1 MEPSISIICQPDGIQ
16 VATQLAKL
24 LTDQDLPVVGNF
36 PSTSGSLES
45 HSPRTLVNEQ
55 TALVVLVVSQGW
67 FGHAR
72 ASTGGT
78 VDPEAMQRLFS
89 LSTGAQN
96 ARIFPLLIDDG
107 IKESITNTWLNEIQW
122 YVDNTTTRNILLQKA
137 EKLEAVGYFDNQLS
151 AFDGVH
157 SVIEAIEA
165 ASDVELVA
173 RERASDKNVAY
184 DVYVC
189 RHKIRETL
197 TTYIHLYRGVTLTQT
212 AAHLRDNPIPNADDA
227 VFLLSKEAGQKNF
240 DDRIENIKKAFK
252 AKSVMYL
259 ENIVAHQIRTANDE
273 AIWEG
278 YSNHSSYFLEPQLRR
293 NLSFNKADKGSD
305 FKWLVGWLESS
316 SAGVTVIEGQGGIGK
331 TWTMKELLGRIKS
344 GNIRLANDIERS
356 TIFIAST
363 DVNRPGSTLNDVS
376 GSFTLYDLY
385 VAAVTG
391 RQAQDKS
398 ISPIEEEI
406 FYNAL
411 KMGSIVVFVDGLDE
425 VIARHRGTF
434 DPDNFFG
441 DLQLRMQGGS
451 NAKVILS
458 CRKLFF
464 DQYEY
469 ALKFPS
475 VQTYEILAFDE
486 ALRDTYFED
495 ELGQLKNKMDRA
507 KRLSENLAVLPET
520 RRYVPFVLSLIVDI
534 MLEEADDPGANETE
548 QFQNFF
554 SDRLLQSDYSDRVI
568 GQFCE
573 REIKKVGD
581 RFRSL
586 TVDQQV
592 EVFCGIAYIN
602 EGDSGRADTR
612 AVRKLIRQATG
623 LKSVGDLSDTFL
635 SHPFL
640 IVSQIGPEAV
650 VDLRFDFMTE
660 HFLMLDLANK
670 LKDVEETD
678 ENYGIL
684 DIQIFN
690 KYCNA
695 NSTMCQGLALRLG
708 DDIDAFGLCIIGL
721 QFTGERLIAQDLEDQ
736 ESNILTPSSA
746 ASQFSYSL
754 ISLIV
759 AQLSLKNNLSTSS
772 LTKALTD
779 IFSSDGKT
787 ISRMAIMDGVHTG
800 DTRFRLD
807 FRGLTF
813 VECLFHSIDIWSCQ
827 FDQDSKFIRCRF
839 IACDGVRSKDDGIT
853 GDTFDATCMLDDV
866 FEKAFEIGETKITDT
881 QEKIKSDITAFVSD
895 FYSSG
900 RYDVYTEDYIERHY
914 NESNPAIKAKKMIQV
929 FRRHGVLVSSDR
941 KNRSKGEWFMMS
953 EEAKPSIERLI
964 TQGVLSGVLKRI
976 ATEFL

>member
-24 LTDQDLPVVGNF
+24 LTDHDFPVVGNF

-45 HSPRTLVNEQ
+45 HSPQTLVNEQ
-55 TALVVLVVSQGW
+55 TALIVLVVSHGW
-67 FGHAR
+67 FGQAR
-72 ASTGGT
+72 ASTGGM

-96 ARIFPLLIDDG
+96 ARIFPLLIDDE
-107 IKESITNTWLNEIQW
+107 IKEGITNTWLNDIQW
-122 YVDNTTTRNILLQKA
+122 YVDSTTTRNILLQKT
-137 EKLEAVGYFDNQLS
+137 EKLGAVGYFDDQLS

-165 ASDVELVA
+165 ASDVELTS
-173 RERASDKNVAY
+173 RERVPEKNIAY

-189 RHKIRETL
+189 RHKIRGTL
-197 TTYIHLYRGVTLTQT
+197 TTYVHLYRGVTLSNT
-212 AAHLRDNPIPNADDA
+212 AAHLRDSLAPTTNET
-227 VFLLSKEAGQKNF
+227 VFLLSRETGQKNF
-240 DDRIENIKKAFK
+240 KERIENIKRAFK
-252 AKSVMYL
+252 AQNVMYL
-259 ENIVAHQIRTANDE
+259 EDIVSQQIRTADDE

-278 YSNHSSYFLEPQLRR
+278 YSNQSSYFLEPQLRR
-293 NLSFNKADKGSD
+293 NLSFNKAEKGSD
-305 FKWLVGWLESS
+305 FRWLVHWLESS

-331 TWTMKELLGRIKS
+331 TWTMKELLGRIRS
-344 GNIRLANDIERS
+344 GNIRLANDIDRS

-385 VAAVTG
+385 VSAVTG
-391 RQAQDKS
+391 RQTQEKS
-398 ISPIEEEI
+398 ISPIDEDI

-425 VIARHRGTF
+425 IIARHRGTF
-434 DPDNFFG
+434 DPDSFFG

-451 NAKVILS
+451 YAKVVLS
-458 CRKLFF
+458 CRQLFF

-486 ALRDTYFED
+486 ELRDTYFED
-495 ELGQLKNKMDRA
+495 GLGQLKNKVERA
-507 KRLSENLAVLPET
+507 KRLSESLAVLPET
-520 RRYVPFVLSLIVDI
+520 QRYVPFVLSLIVDI
-534 MLEEADDPGANETE
+534 MIEEADDPATDETE

-554 SDRLLQSDYSDRVI
+554 SDRLMQSEYSDRVI

-581 RFRSL
+581 TFRSL

-592 EVFCGIAYIN
+592 EVFCGIAYVN
-602 EGDSGRADTR
+602 EGDNGRADTR
-612 AVRKLIRQATG
+612 VIRKLIRKATG
-623 LKSVGDLSDTFL
+623 LQSVGDLSDTFL

-640 IVSQIGPEAV
+640 VVSQIGSEAV

-660 HFLMLDLANK
+660 HFLMLDLAKK
-670 LKDVEETD
+670 LKDD
-678 ENYGIL
+678 PDSDQNYGIL
-684 DIQIFN
+684 DILIFN
-690 KYCNA
+690 KYCTA
-695 NSTMCQGLALRLG
+695 NSTMCRGLALRLG
-708 DDIDAFGLCIIGL
+708 NDDEEFGLCIIGL
-721 QFTGERLIAQDLEDQ
+721 QLTGERLIAQDLDESQ
-736 ESNILTPSSA
+736 SNILTPGSA

-759 AQLSLKNNLSTSS
+759 ARLSLKNNLSTSS
-772 LTKALTD
+772 LTQALTE
-779 IFSSDGKT
+779 IFSSDGTT

-813 VECLFHSIDIWSCQ
+813 IECLFHSIDIWSCQ
-827 FDQDSKFIRCRF
+827 FDHDSKFVRCRF
-839 IACDGVRSKDDGIT
+839 ISCDGVRSKDDGIT
-853 GDTFDATCMLDDV
+853 GDTFDATCMLDEA
-866 FEKAFEIGETKITDT
+866 FEKAFAIGETKVIDT

-914 NESNPAIKAKKMIQV
+914 NESNPTIKAKKMIQA
-929 FRRHGVLVSSDR
+929 FRRHGVLVSAGK

-953 EEAKPSIERLI
+953 EDAKPSIERLI
-964 TQGVLSGVLKRI
+964 TQGVISGVLKKVAKDFI
-976 ATEFL
+976 